1 MTNPQNPPSP
11 ETVAARKWCEEN
23 GSRFEGQLTFG
34 ENLAKHTYYRI
45 GGPARIFCI
54 PKSVADLDWI
64 RECVSHSKVDAFI
77 LGLGS
82 NILVADGGYDG
93 LVIKTSRI
101 DISITLQGDRLRVGS
116 GVAVS
121 SLLRR
126 AAQEGWS
133 GFEMLTGV
141 PGSIGGV
148 ITMNAGT
155 HLGEARDRIRKVET
169 FNLSTGVLRVIEGA
183 DLQFEYRKN
192 HFLTRDE
199 VITHT
204 EWEVTLSEPAQV
216 KAVIDET
223 LARRKASQPTE
234 YPSCGSVF
242 KNPRDHGIHAWQV
255 IEKLQLRGH
264 RIGNAQIS
272 EKHPNFIVNLG
283 GALASDVRA
292 LIDLVKSRA
301 KAELG
306 IEMHEEVK
314 FLG

>member
-1 MTNPQNPPSP
+1 MSTD
-11 ETVAARKWCEEN
+11 RKPVQWCEEN
-23 GSRFEGQLTFG
+23 RAHFEGTLSFG
-34 ENLAKHTYYRI
+34 EGLSKHTYYRI
-45 GGPARIFCI
+45 GGPAQIFCI
-54 PKSVADLDWI
+54 PKSVADLQWI
-64 RECVSHSKVDAFI
+64 QELIAQTSVRYFI

-82 NILVADGGYDG
+82 NILVADAGFAG

-101 DISITLQGDRLRVGS
+101 DISIGLTGTLLRVGS

-126 AAQEGWS
+126 AALEGWS

-141 PGSIGGV
+141 PGSMGGV

-155 HLGEARDRIRKVET
+155 HLGEAKDRIRRVET
-169 FNLSTGVLRVIEGA
+169 YHLGTGATRVIEGSE
-183 DLQFEYRKN
+183 LRFEYRKN
-192 HFLTRDE
+192 LFLDPAE
-199 VITHT
+199 VITHS
-204 EWEVTLSEPAQV
+204 EWEITLSEPAKV
-216 KAVIDET
+216 KVVIDET

-242 KNPRDHGIHAWQV
+242 KNPQGIHAWQV
-255 IEKLQLRGH
+255 IEKLQLRGY

-283 GALASDVRA
+283 GALASDVKE
-292 LIDLVKSRA
+292 LIELVKARA
-301 KAELG
+301 QAELG
-306 IEMHEEVK
+306 VEMHEEVK